1 MATEKWDKPLDYE
14 KLLNI
19 LPIPKITEIL
29 GKDPRITILLDEDIK
44 KIKPYNYNMSIMNR
58 AYNDNMES
66 RLKKYWEYHEN
77 EVYADLMK
85 INLPQIFFK
94 DNLNLKHTI
103 IGLHVSKLRKDEL
116 FINDVVLAKNE
127 ELDGLK
133 NGIFDVVL
141 DNLTKFAKEQNLKYI
156 SGHAVNQTVYKIFL
170 QKGYKADV
178 RTHLRNDK
186 LYKQSTLTN
195 AQIPFYKEI

>member
-1 MATEKWDKPLDYE
+1 MATEKWDNPLDHE

-19 LPIPKITEIL
+19 MPTTTIAEIL
-29 GKDPRITILLDEDIK
+29 GKDPQITVLFDEDIK
-44 KIKPYNYNMSIMNR
+44 KIKPFNYNMSIMNR

-66 RLKKYWEYHEN
+66 RLKKYWKYHRSEEYAN
-77 EVYADLMK
+77 LMK
-85 INLPQIFFK
+85 INLPQIFLK
-94 DNLNLKHTI
+94 DNLNLKHII

-127 ELDGLK
+127 ELDGIK
-133 NGIFDVVL
+133 NGIFDIVL

-156 SGHAVNQTVYKIFL
+156 SGHAANVIVYKIFL
-170 QKGYKADV
+170 QKGFKADV

-186 LYKQSTLTN
+186 LYKQSTITDS
-195 AQIPFYKEI
+195 QIPFYKEI